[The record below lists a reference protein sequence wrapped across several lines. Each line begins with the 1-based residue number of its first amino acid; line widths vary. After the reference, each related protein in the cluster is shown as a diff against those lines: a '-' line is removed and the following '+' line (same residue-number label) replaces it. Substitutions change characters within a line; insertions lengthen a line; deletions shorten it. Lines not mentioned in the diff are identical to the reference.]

1 MGFVRNPKDVISG
14 LLFIALAVLF
24 AWQSREL
31 TIGTAMRMGPGY
43 FPLLLSGLLGL
54 FGLIVLVN
62 GLRTPG
68 EAPSGIVWRALILLT
83 LSTLLFGFAMKPL
96 GFLPALGASVFLS
109 TLASRKF
116 HLMTALII
124 TAVMCVFCW
133 AVFILG
139 LGLPLPLLGPWLG
152 GY

>member
-14 LLFIALAVLF
+14 LLFIALAALF

-43 FPLLLSGLLGL
+43 FPLFLSILLAVL
-54 FGLIVLVN
+54 GLIVLIN
-62 GLRTPG
+62 GLRVPG

-83 LSTLLFGFAMKPL
+83 LCTLLFGFTMRPL
-96 GFLPALGASVFLS
+96 GFLPALAATVFLA

-116 HLMTALII
+116 HLVTALTI
-124 TAVMCVFCW
+124 TGVMVVFCW

-139 LGLPLPLLGPWLG
+139 LGLPIPLLGPWLG

>member
-14 LLFIALAVLF
+14 LLFIALAALF

-31 TIGTAMRMGPGY
+31 QIGTAMRMGPGY
-43 FPLLLSGLLGL
+43 FPLLLSAVLALL
-54 FGLIVLVN
+54 GLIVLVN

-68 EAPSGIVWRALILLT
+68 EAPTGTAWRALIILVGAT
-83 LSTLLFGFAMKPL
+83 VFFGFAMKPL
-96 GFLPALGASVFLS
+96 GFLPAVGVSVFLS
-109 TLASRKF
+109 TLGSRLF
-116 HLMTALII
+116 RLQTALAI

-152 GY
+152 GH

>member
-14 LLFIALAVLF
+14 LLFIALAGLF

-31 TIGTAMRMGPGY
+31 NIGTAMRMGPGY
-43 FPLLLSGLLGL
+43 FPLFLSILLGGL
-54 FGLIVLVN
+54 GLIVLVN
-62 GLRTPG
+62 GLRVPG

-83 LSTLLFGFAMKPL
+83 LSTLLFGFAMRPL
-96 GFLPALGASVFLS
+96 GFLPALAATVFLA

-116 HLMTALII
+116 NLVTALSI
-124 TAVMCVFCW
+124 TGVMCVFCW

-139 LGLPLPLLGPWLG
+139 LGLPIPLLGPWLG